1 MLRRGLGVLALVAT
15 AVSVQAQEPPRAD
28 GWVVLSIGE
37 YRELRARAFPPAP
50 DSPSPPVDS
59 VISRIDYDLRVGA
72 SVVTGEARLTVD
84 VLKRGWVS
92 LQVPHG
98 FIVRGARV
106 DGRPT
111 TIVAGPPPRVL
122 LSQPGRTIIALDVVV
137 PVTSS
142 AGVESMNLPPSP
154 AAMSSVRLTVP
165 RASVELTPSG
175 GLVIDQQQTPTES
188 RWIVQGAPG
197 RPLAFSWRR
206 RLEDRRAGL
215 PVRSRASVH
224 QMISLGEEASIITA
238 NVGAEIL
245 QGAAQQIVVTVPESV
260 TVNNVSGPA
269 VADWAHQGSSLTIMF
284 LEPVTEKTSVTIAA
298 ESRLPRDGTIGLPIL
313 RVPAAERETGGLA
326 VDVVGPGEITERG
339 VTGVRRSDPSMLANI
354 AAGRETA
361 SMVAFEFLP
370 LGNDRTRSLTLD
382 VVRFTS
388 RAMLIAN
395 VEEAR
400 YDAVIGEDGKA
411 LIRGRYA
418 VRNNQRSF
426 LAVTLPPGAVV
437 WSAALAGQP
446 VRPGTH
452 ASGALLLPLRKSRT
466 GEDAAAFAVEV
477 IYVQRLDAFNE
488 KGNVRIALPA
498 IDLPVSRTGLTLHH
512 SRRYRLEVQPGQFRE
527 EVDSGP
533 ATAALRHADPDTF
546 GVPPPPPPPAQFAP
560 PSGAAGGG
568 RGMVPFG
575 GLSTVRDGA
584 RVAAGV
590 LPVRVAMPEFGKS
603 LFAAAELTPE
613 NLAPT
618 VDIVYRRTS
627 DR

>member
-1 MLRRGLGVLALVAT
+1 
-15 AVSVQAQEPPRAD
+15 
-28 GWVVLSIGE
+28 
-37 YRELRARAFPPAP
+37 
-50 DSPSPPVDS
+50 
-59 VISRIDYDLRVGA
+59 
-72 SVVTGEARLTVD
+72 
-84 VLKRGWVS
+84 
-92 LQVPHG
+92 
-98 FIVRGARV
+98 
-106 DGRPT
+106 
-111 TIVAGPPPRVL
+111 
-122 LSQPGRTIIALDVVV
+122 
-137 PVTSS
+137 
-142 AGVESMNLPPSP
+142 
-154 AAMSSVRLTVP
+154 
-165 RASVELTPSG
+165 
-175 GLVIDQQQTPTES
+175 
-188 RWIVQGAPG
+188 
-197 RPLAFSWRR
+197 
-206 RLEDRRAGL
+206 
-215 PVRSRASVH
+215 
-224 QMISLGEEASIITA
+224 MISLGEEASIITA
-238 NVGAEIL
+238 NVRAEIL
-245 QGAAQQIVVTVPESV
+245 QGAAQQMVVTVPESV

-269 VADWAHQGSSLTIMF
+269 VADWVHQGSSLTITF
-284 LEPVTEKTSVTIAA
+284 LEPVTDTTGVTIAA
-298 ESRLPRDGTIGLPIL
+298 ESRLPRDGSIAVPIL
-313 RVPAAERETGGLA
+313 RVPAAERETGGVA

-388 RAMLIAN
+388 RPMLIAN

-426 LAVTLPPGAVV
+426 LAVTLPQGAVV

-477 IYVQRLDAFNE
+477 TYVQRLDAFDE
-488 KGNVRIALPA
+488 KGSVRIALPA

-512 SRRYRLEVQPGQFRE
+512 SPRYRLEVQPGQFRE
-527 EVDSGP
+527 EVDAGP
-533 ATAALRHADPDTF
+533 ATAALRHADPDTY

-560 PSGAAGGG
+560 SSGAGGGG

-575 GLSTVRDGA
+575 GLSRVRDGA

-590 LPVRVAMPEFGKS
+590 LPVRVAIPEFGKS
-603 LFAAAELTPE
+603 VFAAAELTPE
-613 NLAPT
+613 NLPPIIEAA
-618 VDIVYRRTS
+618 YRRTA